1 LARSFPRPLLRE
13 GHVPSPISAWP
24 RLTSPAPVEVTR
36 LAVPAAEN
44 FQYAHLFELP
54 RTAGAGAAVRKR
66 TASAGPV
73 KPKARNQPVP
83 RGTNPFGGQTGTH
96 AASPPRLFGHQ
107 L

>member
-1 LARSFPRPLLRE
+1 
-13 GHVPSPISAWP
+13 
-24 RLTSPAPVEVTR
+24 
-36 LAVPAAEN
+36 VPAAEN

-83 RGTNPFGGQTGTH
+83 RGTNSFWGQTGTR